1 MLSAPFELG
10 PSSLLLYEVGGVPAQ
25 RFPLVGS
32 GTVTIELTP
41 SPFGTPVWE
50 FVRARYEFSAVPEPT
65 SLLLLGTGMLA
76 LAAKRRWR
84 Q

>member
-25 RFPLVGS
+25 RFPLVGG

-41 SPFGTPVWE
+41 NSFGTPVWE